1 MFFLFMKKDLEG
13 IRRMNTTKKLKN
25 RDQIKSILKKMVD
38 TAYEQIKG
46 EEVLLCMECCDVDLF
61 VAAESYPELEEAIK
75 KNFELDENGQAAD
88 YDSYIQVMRE
98 LDDYFVEL
106 HIQSGYYDYF
116 PAGIYELDGKEEE
129 TETDILAPKGVF
141 YAPFEEAL
149 KK

>member
-1 MFFLFMKKDLEG
+1 MKKDLEG